1 MHCRYHASQL
11 RRHQGEFKEKGAE
24 IVAVGTGDARYA
36 RAFIDDEEIGFPVL
50 LDEEGDAAEIA
61 ELPNGGWFQL
71 AGPRTAAGVLKAT
84 AAGKRQHKIG
94 KRPKQLGAT
103 FVIGPGDVVH
113 YEHVDNDVSDHAPFE
128 EILAALEGAS

>member
-1 MHCRYHASQL
+1 M
-11 RRHQGEFKEKGAE
+11 RRHEKEITDRGAR

-36 RAFIDDEEIGFPVL
+36 TAFIDDEEIDFPVL

-103 FVIGPGDVVH
+103 FVIGPGDVLR
-113 YEHVDNDVSDHAPFE
+113 YEHIDGDVSDHAP
-128 EILAALEGAS
+128 LGDVCLALERPL